1 MHFFNRHSQNMN
13 STSSSS
19 IRKQIR
25 FTGIVQGVGFRFLVQ
40 QLANQ
45 YHISGWVQNQ
55 RDGSVIAQLQGEPG
69 AINKL
74 IEKLYEDHYI
84 QIDEMKQETIPI
96 QTETGFRVRY

>member
-1 MHFFNRHSQNMN
+1 MN

-45 YHISGWVQNQ
+45 YHISGWFKTNG
-55 RDGSVIAQLQGEPG
+55 DGSVIAQLQGEPG
-69 AINKL
+69 RYQQTDRK
-74 IEKLYEDHYI
+74 
-84 QIDEMKQETIPI
+84 TI
-96 QTETGFRVRY
+96 